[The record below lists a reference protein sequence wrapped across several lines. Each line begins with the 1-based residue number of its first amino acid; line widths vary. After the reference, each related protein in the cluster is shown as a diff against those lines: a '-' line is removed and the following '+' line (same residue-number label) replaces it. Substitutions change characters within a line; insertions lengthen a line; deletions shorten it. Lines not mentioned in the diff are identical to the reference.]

1 MLFLDGPCRLPLY
14 SRSALHWR
22 DYCGACLF
30 ASCQP
35 AWGETN
41 MRRLHDPTLH
51 FFVVWLLAPIF
62 AIVGASLDQSA
73 CDLSTTQV
81 GWLITL
87 SLWNGFGIRSVV
99 YQEQPVHIHRQCQS
113 IVPRQ
118 PVPGNVPDIVGDAC
132 TSNRARSNAPS
143 GSVQRSRACCAEA
156 ERLSS
161 CGVVGAPPPGA
172 AAGYATASCR
182 GYQVAVALC
191 LDQDA
196 MCACPVYGIS
206 SASRGR

>member
-99 YQEQPVHIHRQCQS
+99 YQEQPAHVRRQRQS

-132 TSNRARSNAPS
+132 TSNRARSNAPRGRCS
-143 GSVQRSRACCAEA
+143 
-156 ERLSS
+156 
-161 CGVVGAPPPGA
+161 
-172 AAGYATASCR
+172 AAGRAAQRRS
-182 GYQVAVALC
+182 G
-191 LDQDA
+191 
-196 MCACPVYGIS
+196 
-206 SASRGR
+206 